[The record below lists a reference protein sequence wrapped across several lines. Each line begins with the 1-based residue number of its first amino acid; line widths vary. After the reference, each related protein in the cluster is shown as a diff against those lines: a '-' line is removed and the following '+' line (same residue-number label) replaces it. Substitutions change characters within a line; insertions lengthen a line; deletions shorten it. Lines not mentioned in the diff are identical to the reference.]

1 MVKNMSRDKGRK
13 IKEKYGVET
22 GYFEEGLPY
31 ARIGTNPSIIVNI
44 DGLSYNH
51 EPPSG
56 FVLKQFVKSGEPF
69 IEDYTFYLVGRK
81 PNLHEGYLFDKMAE
95 DYAKMIRREF
105 KGPVH
110 VMGVSTGGQL
120 AHYLAADHPDV
131 VDKLVIISAAYR
143 LSEEGV
149 EIERR
154 SSEYYLQGK
163 YGKALA
169 AIMDMMYPP
178 GFKRKVI
185 KFIIQLIG
193 HWIIGHVE
201 YPNDFMIE
209 VQADREMNFKDR
221 LGEIKAPTL
230 IIAGE
235 LDRGYSIEDVR
246 ETARGIPNAK
256 LITYKD
262 YGHDL
267 TMKNRKQVQSD
278 ILEFLKS

>member
-1 MVKNMSRDKGRK
+1 MTRDKDRK

-31 ARIGTNPSIIVNI
+31 ACIGTKPTTIVNI
-44 DGLSYNH
+44 DGLSFSH

-56 FVLKQFVKSGEPF
+56 FVLKQFIKSSEPF
-69 IEDYTFYLVGRK
+69 TEDYSFYLVGRK
-81 PNLHEGYLFDKMAE
+81 PNLPEGYLFSEMAE
-95 DYAKMIRREF
+95 DYARMIRREF
-105 KGPVH
+105 RGPVH
-110 VMGVSTGGQL
+110 VIGVSTGGQL

-131 VDKLVIISAAYR
+131 VNKLVIISAAYR

-154 SSEYYLQGK
+154 SAEYYMQGK

-169 AIMDMMYPP
+169 AIMDMMHPP
-178 GFKRKVI
+178 GFKRRVI
-185 KFIIQLIG
+185 KLIIQLIG
-193 HWIIGHVE
+193 SRIIGHVE
-201 YPNDFMIE
+201 FPNDLMIE
-209 VQADREMNFKDR
+209 VQADREMDFRGR

-235 LDRGYSIEDVR
+235 LDHGYSIEDVC
-246 ETARGIPNAK
+246 ETAKGIPNAR

-267 TMKNRKQVQSD
+267 MMNNRKQVQND
-278 ILEFLKS
+278 ILKFLES

>member
-1 MVKNMSRDKGRK
+1 MAKDKDRK

-22 GYFEEGLPY
+22 GYFEDGLPY
-31 ARIGTNPSIIVNI
+31 ARIGTKPTIIVNI
-44 DGLSYNH
+44 DGLSFNH

-56 FVLKQFVKSGEPF
+56 FMLKQFVKSGKPF
-69 IEDYTFYLVGRK
+69 TEDYSFYLVGRK
-81 PNLHEGYLFDKMAE
+81 PNLPEGYLFDDMAE

-105 KGPVH
+105 KGPVN
-110 VMGVSTGGQL
+110 VIGVSTGGQL

-131 VDKLVIISAAYR
+131 VNKLVIISAAYR
-143 LSEEGV
+143 LSDEGV
-149 EIERR
+149 KIERR
-154 SSEYYLQGK
+154 SAEYYMQGN
-163 YGKALA
+163 YGKAFA
-169 AIMDMMYPP
+169 AIMDMMHPP

-185 KFIIQLIG
+185 KFVIQLIG
-193 HWIIGHVE
+193 PWIIGHVE
-201 YPNDFMIE
+201 YPNDFVIE

-246 ETARGIPNAK
+246 ETAKGIPNAE
-256 LITYKD
+256 LITYEE

-267 TMKNRKQVQSD
+267 AMNNWKQIQID
-278 ILEFLKS
+278 IKEFLKN